1 MASNPNPDRARRAPT
16 SLHAIL
22 LQPAT
27 TALAPAAA
35 PSPAVIAPAGAQV
48 AAAAPA
54 APVAPATAPAATL
67 QPVRQTGL
75 AQPLAPRKR
84 TAAPVRDH
92 PAWKCVE
99 MVGGRNDIYDIHD
112 IHGRGYPRYPLW
124 PKGGCFAPPVYPVY
138 PVYLCINTMYLLC
151 ISLHFRYSGYVL
163 YK

>member
-16 SLHAIL
+16 SLQAIL

-99 MVGGRNDIYDIHD
+99 MVGGENDHQ
-112 IHGRGYPRYPLW
+112 
-124 PKGGCFAPPVYPVY
+124 
-138 PVYLCINTMYLLC
+138 
-151 ISLHFRYSGYVL
+151 S
-163 YK
+163 